1 MAKKDFSKVNTNAL
15 YEMREEATATEA
27 DDYNP
32 SEGLDAKTIEIIDQQ
47 KYKSE
52 LAHCKLPDDAPE
64 ELKEERAKARQELGL
79 LDDRPR
85 RKNQKRK
92 NQGMQSIYTYLTT
105 ENLDFLEVVAGLGGI
120 SRQLALNNILDEARE
135 RNPIYK
141 QGLELRELARKANNE
156 Q

>member
-15 YEMREEATATEA
+15 YEMREEATATD

-32 SEGLDAKTIEIIDQQ
+32 SEDLDAKTIEIINQQ

-52 LAHCKLPDDAPE
+52 LAHCKLPDDAPK

-120 SRQLALNNILDEARE
+120 SRQLALNNILNEARE
-135 RNPIYK
+135 QNPIYK
-141 QGLELRELARKANNE
+141 QALKLRELAREANNE

>member
-15 YEMREEATATEA
+15 YEMREEATATD

-32 SEGLDAKTIEIIDQQ
+32 SEGLDAKTMEIIDQQ

-64 ELKEERAKARQELGL
+64 PLKEARAKARQELGL

-92 NQGMQSIYTYLTT
+92 NQGMQSIYTYLST

-120 SRQLALNNILDEARE
+120 SRQLALNNILDEARKQ
-135 RNPIYK
+135 NPIYK
-141 QGLELRELARKANNE
+141 QALELRELARKADNE

>member
-15 YEMREEATATEA
+15 YEMREEATATD

-32 SEGLDAKTIEIIDQQ
+32 SEGLDAKTMEIIDQQ

-64 ELKEERAKARQELGL
+64 PLKEERAKARQELGL

-120 SRQLALNNILDEARE
+120 SRQLALNNILNEARE
-135 RNPIYK
+135 QNPIYK
-141 QGLELRELARKANNE
+141 QALKLRELAREANNE

>member
-32 SEGLDAKTIEIIDQQ
+32 SEGLDVKTIEIIDQQ

-52 LAHCKLPDDAPE
+52 LANCKLPDDAPE

-92 NQGMQSIYTYLTT
+92 NQGMQSIYTYLTS
-105 ENLDFLEVVAGLGGI
+105 ENLDFLETVAGLGGI
-120 SRQLALNNILDEARE
+120 SRQLALNKILDEARE
-135 RNPIYK
+135 QNPIYK
-141 QGLELRELARKANNE
+141 QALELRKLARKANNE